1 MNDFNSVKLKNLI
14 LHIVGNKVQEES
26 LILEEEIEIGKYEL
40 LYKEMLH
47 YFLRPINS
55 GARYQFCDESG
66 DLKLNEMYGFAKRIF
81 ENPAEFKVQ
90 SENMAKHLFSS
101 STHPRIQGG
110 EFYVA
115 YLEDCIVDGD
125 VVDGI
130 GIFKSEKKNV
140 FITVNPELEGMK
152 LDYKKGSN
160 KIDKACI
167 ILNDRKESGFKI
179 LLKEESKKSVE
190 SGYWSESFL
199 RVEQIADSHLHTT
212 NYLQLCRGFV
222 ADVFNEDH
230 NVEKPE
236 QIAFLQRSLNYF
248 GTRDEFNVV
257 EFENEVLEEPDVIDS
272 FIEFR
277 KDISEKYDIE
287 VYPEFQISADA
298 VRKARKDF
306 KCLIKLDGG
315 KVQIAVKGNEEY
327 IEKGFDNERNMNY
340 YTVYFHEED

>member
-14 LHIVGNKVQEES
+14 LHIVGNKVQEEP
-26 LILEEEIEIGKYEL
+26 LFLQEELPFKEYEL
-40 LYKEMLH
+40 FYKEMLH

-55 GARYQFCDESG
+55 SARYQFFDESG

-81 ENPAEFKVQ
+81 ENPEEFKVQ
-90 SENMAKHLFSS
+90 SENMAKHLYNT
-101 STHPRIQGG
+101 STHPRIKGG
-110 EFYVA
+110 ELYIV
-115 YLEDCIVDGD
+115 YLEDFIVDGD

-130 GIFKSEKKNV
+130 GIFKAEKKDG
-140 FITVNPELEGMK
+140 FMTVNPWTDGIK
-152 LDYKKGSN
+152 LLYRKGSS
-160 KIDKACI
+160 KIDRACI
-167 ILNDRKESGFKI
+167 ILNDRKETGFKI

-287 VYPEFQISADA
+287 VYPEFHISADA

-306 KCLIKLDGG
+306 KCLIKLDSG